1 MGLLKKLMSP
11 FNKVVLSKALN
22 INETRTYNF
31 VGGEYDKYTL
41 EQVEDLQKL
50 VNESATKAVIE
61 LENIKNEKR
70 MELEN

>member
-1 MGLLKKLMSP
+1 MGLLKKLMST

>member
-1 MGLLKKLMSP
+1 MSP